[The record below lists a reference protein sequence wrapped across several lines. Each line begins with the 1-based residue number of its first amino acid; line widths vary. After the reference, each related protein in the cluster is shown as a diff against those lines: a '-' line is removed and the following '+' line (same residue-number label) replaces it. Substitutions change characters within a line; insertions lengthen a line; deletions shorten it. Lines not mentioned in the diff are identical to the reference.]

1 MFDVYFNGC
10 IRVDAETRD
19 EAIKFFQND
28 GKSDEL
34 ILSNV
39 CLDEVVEVKNTILKP
54 YVIRYEDT
62 VVVYATDEA
71 KANLEFMDK
80 SRRGCI
86 RPNIIKSTEEQRGI

>member
-10 IRVDAETRD
+10 IRVNAETRD

-28 GKSDEL
+28 ESDEL

-39 CLDEVVEVKNTILKP
+39 CLEDVKEVKDTTLKP
-54 YVIRYEDT
+54 YVIHYEDT
-62 VVVYATDEA
+62 VIVYATDEA

-86 RPNIIKSTEEQRGI
+86 RPNIIKSTEEQRGV

>member
-10 IRVDAETRD
+10 IRVNAETRD

-28 GKSDEL
+28 ESDGL

-39 CLDEVVEVKNTILKP
+39 CLEDVEEVKDTTLKP
-54 YVIRYEDT
+54 YVIHYEDT

-86 RPNIIKSTEEQRGI
+86 RPNIIKSTERQRGI